1 MVSKYRFVG
10 WKDALTFAQGKA
22 LEIPTVTEVK
32 GDDGP
37 VPVRPA
43 ANDAYKVSICV
54 TNMIISD
61 NL

>member
-1 MVSKYRFVG
+1 MCRLVA
-10 WKDALTFAQGKA
+10 WKAALTFAQGKA

-43 ANDAYKVSICV
+43 ANDAYKVSTGV
-54 TNMIISD
+54 MNMVRSD